1 MFYDLIWVL
10 CAGLVPLLTLL
21 PLLRLQVWWV
31 RGLEFPALQITVLT
45 CLVLLVYPF
54 VFGGQ
59 GALNMAAIA
68 SLTVCSILQVSR
80 VIRYTPLFPKQ
91 IQTARQLR
99 PKDQLTV
106 LVANVLTSNRSV
118 ERVLDLVR
126 AQKPDIFLAVE
137 TDDWWQAKLDG
148 LSHDYPYKVQ
158 RPLDNLYGMSLFSRL
173 ELRDPQVLYL
183 VEDKVPSI
191 HAGVVLPNG
200 HLLSLHCLH
209 PAPPSPTENETSV
222 ERDGELLLVA
232 KTLDPQAQSVVLMGD
247 LNDVPWSQTIKLL
260 QKLGGL
266 LDPRVGRG
274 FFSSFHADFPLL
286 RWPLDHVFCTSDF
299 TLVSF
304 ERLGHIGS
312 DHFPIQV
319 CLQHT
324 PRAQALQREPMAN
337 DKDLLRAQAKIE
349 SAGADEQALGPKSG
363 PR

>member
-1 MFYDLIWVL
+1 
-10 CAGLVPLLTLL
+10 
-21 PLLRLQVWWV
+21 
-31 RGLEFPALQITVLT
+31 
-45 CLVLLVYPF
+45 
-54 VFGGQ
+54 
-59 GALNMAAIA
+59 MAAIA

-106 LVANVLTSNRSV
+106 LVANVLTTNRSV

-148 LSHDYPYKVQ
+148 LSHGSPYKVQ

-232 KTLDPQAQSVVLMGD
+232 KTLDPQAQSVVLVGD

-286 RWPLDHVFCTSDF
+286 RWPLDHVFHSHHF
-299 TLVSF
+299 TLSQI
-304 ERLGHIGS
+304 ERLPHIGS
-312 DHFPIQV
+312 DHFS
-319 CLQHT
+319 LYTALNYT
-324 PRAQALQREPMAN
+324 PQKGKEQEG
-337 DKDLLRAQAKIE
+337 E
-349 SAGADEQALGPKSG
+349 SADQEDRERAEEAVTEEDVEKQDVPNPIKGA
-363 PR
+363 